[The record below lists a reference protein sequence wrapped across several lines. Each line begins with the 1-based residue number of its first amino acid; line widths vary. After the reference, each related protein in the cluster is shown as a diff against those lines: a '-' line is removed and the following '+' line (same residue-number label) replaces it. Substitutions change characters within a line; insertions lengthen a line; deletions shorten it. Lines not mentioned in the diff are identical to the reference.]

1 MTWYHDQ
8 NRWGRQW
15 FVGSLTGQTCL
26 HQSYWILGHFL
37 EQGMQIHLARPSLVA
52 LCNLF
57 LIKNLSP
64 QRKWFIYH
72 WAETCIHHTSPRE
85 TRRCKKKNQG
95 KKKQKTGETI
105 IYCDNKPIRSWS
117 ASFSTWLL
125 ARDVFST
132 PWHPRLSRNMIPL
145 KLLSSI
151 APTSSGS
158 TFKRAADLQTSKC
171 FKRSLEQPDI
181 HGYPM
186 VNSYNGRLVIW
197 VGGFKTWKSPMKCP
211 SCLLDQFLQGFFWS
225 FLFKLTQANVEIAV
239 ANVAVTIPDIN
250 RLCGPSWN
258 GTGSCRK
265 QWPQSPP
272 LPGSTARIGS

>member
-1 MTWYHDQ
+1 MLHLSL
-8 NRWGRQW
+8 GRNMYT
-15 FVGSLTGQTCL
+15 VYT
-26 HQSYWILGHFL
+26 ILLQERHGD
-37 EQGMQIHLARPSLVA
+37 A
-52 LCNLF
+52 
-57 LIKNLSP
+57 
-64 QRKWFIYH
+64 
-72 WAETCIHHTSPRE
+72 
-85 TRRCKKKNQG
+85 KKEPG
-95 KKKQKTGETI
+95 EKKKQKTGETT
-105 IYCDNKPIRSWS
+105 IYFDNKPIRSWS
-117 ASFSTWLL
+117 GSFFNL
-125 ARDVFST
+125 T
-132 PWHPRLSRNMIPL
+132 PGPRFFPPQHPRLSRNMIPL

-151 APTSSGS
+151 APISSGS
-158 TFKRAADLQTSKC
+158 TFKGAADLQTSKC
-171 FKRSLEQPDI
+171 FKRSLEKPDI

-258 GTGSCRK
+258 GIGSCRK

>member
-1 MTWYHDQ
+1 
-8 NRWGRQW
+8 
-15 FVGSLTGQTCL
+15 
-26 HQSYWILGHFL
+26 
-37 EQGMQIHLARPSLVA
+37 MQIHLARPSLVA

-57 LIKNLSP
+57 LTKNLSS

-72 WAETCIHHTSPRE
+72 WAETCIHYTSPRE
-85 TRRCKKKNQG
+85 TRRCKKRTRG
-95 KKKQKTGETI
+95 KKTKNGETI
-105 IYCDNKPIRSWS
+105 IYCDNKPIGSWS
-117 ASFSTWLL
+117 GSFSTWLL
-125 ARDVFST
+125 A
-132 PWHPRLSRNMIPL
+132 PQHPRLSRNMIPL

-158 TFKRAADLQTSKC
+158 TFKGADLQTSKC
-171 FKRSLEQPDI
+171 FKRSLEKPDI

-186 VNSYNGRLVIW
+186 VNSYNGQLVIW
-197 VGGFKTWKSPMKCP
+197 VGGFKTWKSPMKRP
-211 SCLLDQFLQGFFWS
+211 SCLLDQLLQGFFWS

-272 LPGSTARIGS
+272 LPGSTARTGS